1 MTAFP
6 RALRRP
12 VSDVQEPGAGTRRR
26 RAPGQVLVMFAMS
39 ITLLFGLMA
48 LVVDVGNWWNESLH
62 VQLAAE
68 AAALAGVPYMPGDF
82 TTASSKAK
90 AEATKNGF
98 TTGAGTTVAPTIDTE
113 SDRRLDVTI
122 SKHGAS

>member
-1 MTAFP
+1 MSGFP
-6 RALRRP
+6 RAF
-12 VSDVQEPGAGTRRR
+12 RRR
-26 RAPGQVLVMFAMS
+26 RADEAAARAAGRRRGRGQILIMFAMT
-39 ITLLFGLMA
+39 IGLLFGLIG

-68 AAALAGVPYMPGDF
+68 AGALAGVPYMPGDF

-98 TTGAGTTVAPTIDTE
+98 RLVEPGHDGDHDRRSASPTVAST
-113 SDRRLDVTI
+113 
-122 SKHGAS
+122 